1 MFNLYA
7 SIVDRF
13 SGFALGLC
21 GALLITT
28 AIEAVPTFG
37 QAQPAPVIA
46 TAVTSAF

>member
-21 GALLITT
+21 GALLIAT

-37 QAQPAPVIA
+37 QAQPAPVISS
-46 TAVTSAF
+46 AVTNAF

>member
-1 MFNLYA
+1 MFNLY
-7 SIVDRF
+7 SLIVERF

-37 QAQPAPVIA
+37 HSQPAAVAASA
-46 TAVTSAF
+46 TH

>member
-37 QAQPAPVIA
+37 QAQP
-46 TAVTSAF
+46 TAAASTTH

>member
-7 SIVDRF
+7 SIVERF

-37 QAQPAPVIA
+37 HSQPA
-46 TAVTSAF
+46 AVVSTTH

>member
-1 MFNLYA
+1 MFDLYS
-7 SIVDRF
+7 SIVERF

-37 QAQPAPVIA
+37 HSQPAA
-46 TAVTSAF
+46 AVSTTH

>member
-1 MFNLYA
+1 MFNLCSVA
-7 SIVDRF
+7 AERF

-37 QAQPAPVIA
+37 QAQPAAVIA
-46 TAVTSAF
+46 GAVSHAL

>member
-1 MFNLYA
+1 MFNLYS

-37 QAQPAPVIA
+37 RAQPVAVIA
-46 TAVTSAF
+46 SNVSNTF